1 MSKPKIIDN
10 RSAKNIIKKKNILLL
25 LIYFSFQDNNNL
37 YIVMDLLRR
46 GDTRYHIYNN
56 FKYTQS

>member
-1 MSKPKIIDN
+1 MQKILL
-10 RSAKNIIKKKNILLL
+10 KKKYSFIVN
-25 LIYFSFQDNNNL
+25 YFSFQDNNNL

-56 FKYTQS
+56 FKYIESKSEIK

>member
-10 RSAKNIIKKKNILLL
+10 RSANNIIKKKYSFIVNIIFLSKIII
-25 LIYFSFQDNNNL
+25 IY
-37 YIVMDLLRR
+37 LLRR

-56 FKYTQS
+56 FKYIESKSEIK

>member
-1 MSKPKIIDN
+1 LIIEVQKILL
-10 RSAKNIIKKKNILLL
+10 KKNILLL

-56 FKYTQS
+56 FKYTES

>member
-1 MSKPKIIDN
+1 MQKILL
-10 RSAKNIIKKKNILLL
+10 KKKYSFIVN
-25 LIYFSFQDNNNL
+25 YFSFQDNNNL

-56 FKYTQS
+56 FKYIESKSEIKWFNVN